1 MVHSLRDTPT
11 LKSDITATGGS
22 PELSGT
28 VQINTLGI
36 DPTQGLVNLPVIPV
50 DTKVAQGCY
59 AGGTQAQS
67 EFIVTGRGGLHPN
80 PGEPLSTDA
89 VQVDLVTLPNQFA
102 QHESRRA
109 TQSQS
114 HTTEHPH
121 NSSSGNPPTQI
132 VEAQGWIVDKNGDVE
147 LVAFA
152 PTATPHSPNFN
163 RASCNASRK

>member
-1 MVHSLRDTPT
+1 M
-11 LKSDITATGGS
+11 
-22 PELSGT
+22 
-28 VQINTLGI
+28 
-36 DPTQGLVNLPVIPV
+36 PVILV

-67 EFIVTGRGGLHPN
+67 EFIVTGRGGLPPN

-89 VQVDLVTLPNQFA
+89 VSVNLVTLENQEA
-102 QHESRRA
+102 PRQERNRA

-121 NSSSGNPPTQI
+121 KSSSVNPPTEI

-152 PTATPHSPNFN
+152 PTATPHNPRFN
-163 RASCNASRK
+163 PTSCQLERK